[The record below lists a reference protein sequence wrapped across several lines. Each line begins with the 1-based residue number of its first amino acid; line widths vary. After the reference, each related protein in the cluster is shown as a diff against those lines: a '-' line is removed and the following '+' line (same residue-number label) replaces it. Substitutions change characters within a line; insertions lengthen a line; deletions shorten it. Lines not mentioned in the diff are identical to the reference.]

1 MALIRCS
8 ECEKEV
14 SDKASNCPNC
24 GNPINASGGIPKKI
38 DQKNNYLNDKN
49 SLHCPKCDSTDY
61 ISIKKGFSG
70 KQAVAGAVLTGFI
83 GILAG
88 AIGSSNVL
96 IKCLKCGYQYKAG
109 DYDKEKKALQQ
120 QKKIS
125 QKPLN
130 KADTYA
136 LILFTLL
143 LSVLGVIFS
152 YNLWS
157 SDWGLFGFIFNVFVS
172 LATLCCIIFFGL
184 GILAEIGKK
193 K

>member
-8 ECEKEV
+8 ECKKEV
-14 SDKASNCPNC
+14 SDKASNCPHC
-24 GNPINASGGIPKKI
+24 GNPINASGGIPQKI
-38 DQKNNYLNDKN
+38 DQRNNYLNDKN

-61 ISIKKGFSG
+61 TSIKKGFSG
-70 KQAVAGAVLTGFI
+70 KQAVAGAVLTGGI

-88 AIGSSNVL
+88 TIGSSNVL

-136 LILFTLL
+136 LVLFALL